1 MAKIVLHDYLAQIN
15 RLLED
20 EQPTEAIAHCRHL
33 LRQFPRHV
41 DTYRILAR
49 ALLENRE
56 FEDAAEMFWRILSA
70 DPNDFVAHIGLSDI
84 YREDGKLAEATW
96 HLERAYEMSP
106 YDPDLQEVLRELYAA
121 QDDRLLEELPL
132 TKAALARIY
141 FKGELYQ
148 QAADELRSLLG
159 QNGDDRIDLQVLLA
173 ETLWRDNQRVDAVDV
188 SLKVLEKLPD
198 SITVNAI
205 LAEIWLLTGRTEEAQ
220 SYLQHLRLLTQVD
233 QTHLDPDS
241 VVGQAFQADGAPI
254 LPQSISVEQWRKTA
268 DVDRLDAGSR
278 EGTEQPVEDEA
289 VYDWL
294 RDGGDTGELLGTVD
308 EEEADWFT
316 DQLKVSPAEEES
328 LAKTSEWLEQ
338 MGVTP
343 ELDDE
348 FDFSEDVGDLFE
360 DEAVYSVD
368 DSLDWTDSET
378 AVAVEPV
385 DDLPDWLADT
395 EDQAD
400 DETVADVESEF
411 DWFTAALPDEA
422 SAPDPINTDDL
433 LSDAAEVDFDWLA
446 DSDAVAP
453 TDEPQAQV
461 EAEEQFDDVVAV
473 SQDEIDLPDWLTEP
487 APEDAPEE
495 TADSELLSTGD
506 LLSGVAEADFDW
518 LVEEE
523 ASTSTEEP
531 IVEPELT
538 ELSVAAEVPDEQEGE
553 DVSDWLAE
561 LEDEPLESN
570 RPQVDEVDL
579 EVDSAVGTG
588 DLFASEEPAWSLED
602 SENVDSLPLESALS
616 EAEITTDEL
625 MSGVMDDMPDWL
637 ADDSQEEEP
646 TASEGFLDLLGTT
659 SELFGDLDEEVP
671 GWLADEGGSEEEE
684 LGPVESGL
692 IRRMNRIMGTGDLFD
707 DDVPELESDDAE
719 AFTFEDPNTVPS
731 GFTGLLIGTSD
742 LTEEEGAEDVE
753 ESGEAEPDAAPIQD
767 EPSDESLTGEF
778 AGLMGT
784 AELLADLGT
793 DVPDWL
799 REDAVPEDAPD
810 SPVLHTADLQGENL
824 EEVPRWLFREEE
836 DEQVE
841 SLEPEPEDLD
851 SLAAGVIGTA
861 ELFESLGEEIPDWIS
876 ELKDDEKDGEET
888 SAEAV
893 SGLVGTDELLSELTV
908 DLPDWVDDSKSSEL
922 EDTLFSTLDEED
934 VPGDEAELFEVEAVD
949 EVAEDDVPLAPK
961 SSLLDRLSD
970 QVSTFE
976 GPQFVADDEEEL
988 PDWLSDSGEEERET
1002 VIMMD
1007 NEPENNMNDMPD
1019 DGDDMDWLDELAA
1032 QDDLPDKDKKRADE
1046 KEAGL
1051 SDWLSELTEPASDS
1065 EVALSDDTDEPSLTL
1080 TDTDLPDWLKDLG
1093 EPTSVLQP
1101 EGISGSMAN
1110 LPDWLQPPPDMDIGL
1125 SDQEDVAAIE
1135 EPLAE
1140 LSDADDDSLDWLEEV
1155 TDDEDVLDFI
1165 DEDISGEEDKST
1177 VWLDALAVA
1186 DDVEEEADPAVDLSF
1201 LDDTSEVDVVAADAD
1216 LEVTEEVGLS
1226 DWLSAADDADDM
1238 VLETA
1243 VADQD
1248 DDLLDLFPDANEE
1261 EGGFTD
1267 LLEGLSEGDTKDWL
1281 ASIDDGSD
1289 SELDEFVADDLE
1301 AVRDMPAETA
1311 EFMALFE
1318 DSDEAGA
1325 ATDHQVDD
1333 VAEVDLPDWLADQ
1346 SEDGEMPTLE
1356 LEALE
1361 EEGAEDVLELFA
1373 DPDTNLFAFDEVAE
1387 EQADS
1392 LTDGL
1397 DVAEEATE
1405 TVAEL
1410 DDLGLDEADDA
1421 ASDWLAALV
1430 DEAEAED
1437 AADMGLPD
1445 WLAEADEAEAIAF
1458 DEEAGDEE
1466 AEALDVIAESV
1477 DEAMLVEETAVAEEL
1492 PDWLTAEES
1501 GEHEVLEETA
1511 DELMTDL
1518 EVELP
1523 DEGVALETD
1532 DFLAELDQV
1541 AADETDLDD
1550 PLAWLEQMAA
1560 EQEEL
1565 VEDLPSILDTSMYD
1579 ALAAEEEADRVM
1591 DMSEAAEETIAE
1603 EMEAVRDAEAA
1614 IDLEAVGLEETEA
1627 AEEEVALVSDLFEE
1641 DDEAALSWLD
1651 AFEDEADEFADLQT
1665 LVEEPG
1671 DDLFL
1676 DADEVADEDT
1686 ELALAEMRVS
1696 DDEVALDWLDA
1707 LDESEVSLADET
1719 ETAVANTDDL
1729 LEAVEVP
1736 DDLEEAMA
1744 WLDNLEAED
1753 EIEEV
1758 DTLPSLDEIA
1768 LLDEESALEAEETD
1782 VILEEDEAEIDW
1794 LAALAEEQTEEDMV
1808 EEIAVEPE
1816 VEPEPPDPLQQALNR
1831 LEALALQDSAL
1842 LEMDVAESDEPLE
1855 AESLD
1860 DVLDWLE
1867 AQLAAPVVDDVDVSE
1882 AVAEAVETAEDDL
1895 DLLTDEAELA
1905 VEDETDEEV
1914 LAFLDTVVVD
1924 EEEADL
1930 DADAGWEE
1938 ALTLPEA
1945 EEAEI
1950 EVDDAV
1956 ETAVDQAEEAVL
1968 DMSETAV
1975 DRVEDVA
1982 VDLSET
1988 AVDTVEDVAVDLPEL
2003 KEAAELEDAAY
2014 GMPDEMSDDDIMAF
2028 MDSILGDEDSFI
2040 PEKDVSFTPDD
2051 PDAVPSFYTVPEV
2064 EEVELEAEDAVE
2076 TVVEGAEEAVLDG
2089 LETAVGRVE
2098 DVEIDLPELEEVA
2111 ELEDVADEMP
2121 DEMSDDDI
2129 MAFMDSIL
2137 GDEDSFIPEKDVS
2150 FTPDD
2155 PDAVPSFYTAP
2166 EVEEVE
2172 LEAEDAV
2179 ETAVDPVEDEAVDLS
2194 ELEEVAE
2201 LEDMADEMSDDDIM
2215 AFMDS
2220 VLGDEDTFVP
2230 EKDVSFN
2237 PDDPDAIP
2245 SFGVVR
2251 AADDVIEEVESGAS
2265 QALDDSDDAIAWL
2278 QDLEE
2283 AEDDEAMPITSVED
2297 FDNILP
2303 ELDEDFAADFI
2314 ADSVEA
2320 EESAAD
2326 QDSLGFDDDTVADS
2340 LPDWLEFDDEER
2352 MPGHTDWLRSLPEPD
2367 VAGWLEAEEEVM
2379 AANIFEEIPV
2389 PAEPE
2394 QPSSFTSTFDT
2405 PAEPEL
2411 DQELYE
2417 DEVEEISTSVFTLN
2431 EDVLNLARQAL
2442 AHGNYDVAMDQY
2454 RHLVDEGQGLSA
2466 LIADLESVSEEYQQP
2481 MLRRVL
2487 GDAYMRNG
2495 QLQRALETYRIALDE
2510 L

>member
-1 MAKIVLHDYLAQIN
+1 MA
-15 RLLED
+15 
-20 EQPTEAIAHCRHL
+20 
-33 LRQFPRHV
+33 
-41 DTYRILAR
+41 
-49 ALLENRE
+49 
-56 FEDAAEMFWRILSA
+56 
-70 DPNDFVAHIGLSDI
+70 
-84 YREDGKLAEATW
+84 
-96 HLERAYEMSP
+96 
-106 YDPDLQEVLRELYAA
+106 
-121 QDDRLLEELPL
+121 ELP
-132 TKAALARIY
+132 
-141 FKGELYQ
+141 
-148 QAADELRSLLG
+148 
-159 QNGDDRIDLQVLLA
+159 
-173 ETLWRDNQRVDAVDV
+173 
-188 SLKVLEKLPD
+188 
-198 SITVNAI
+198 
-205 LAEIWLLTGRTEEAQ
+205 
-220 SYLQHLRLLTQVD
+220 
-233 QTHLDPDS
+233 
-241 VVGQAFQADGAPI
+241 
-254 LPQSISVEQWRKTA
+254 
-268 DVDRLDAGSR
+268 
-278 EGTEQPVEDEA
+278 
-289 VYDWL
+289 
-294 RDGGDTGELLGTVD
+294 
-308 EEEADWFT
+308 
-316 DQLKVSPAEEES
+316 
-328 LAKTSEWLEQ
+328 
-338 MGVTP
+338 
-343 ELDDE
+343 
-348 FDFSEDVGDLFE
+348 
-360 DEAVYSVD
+360 
-368 DSLDWTDSET
+368 
-378 AVAVEPV
+378 
-385 DDLPDWLADT
+385 
-395 EDQAD
+395 
-400 DETVADVESEF
+400 
-411 DWFTAALPDEA
+411 
-422 SAPDPINTDDL
+422 
-433 LSDAAEVDFDWLA
+433 
-446 DSDAVAP
+446 
-453 TDEPQAQV
+453 
-461 EAEEQFDDVVAV
+461 
-473 SQDEIDLPDWLTEP
+473 
-487 APEDAPEE
+487 
-495 TADSELLSTGD
+495 
-506 LLSGVAEADFDW
+506 
-518 LVEEE
+518 
-523 ASTSTEEP
+523 
-531 IVEPELT
+531 
-538 ELSVAAEVPDEQEGE
+538 
-553 DVSDWLAE
+553 
-561 LEDEPLESN
+561 
-570 RPQVDEVDL
+570 
-579 EVDSAVGTG
+579 
-588 DLFASEEPAWSLED
+588 
-602 SENVDSLPLESALS
+602 
-616 EAEITTDEL
+616 
-625 MSGVMDDMPDWL
+625 
-637 ADDSQEEEP
+637 
-646 TASEGFLDLLGTT
+646 
-659 SELFGDLDEEVP
+659 
-671 GWLADEGGSEEEE
+671 
-684 LGPVESGL
+684 
-692 IRRMNRIMGTGDLFD
+692 
-707 DDVPELESDDAE
+707 
-719 AFTFEDPNTVPS
+719 
-731 GFTGLLIGTSD
+731 
-742 LTEEEGAEDVE
+742 
-753 ESGEAEPDAAPIQD
+753 
-767 EPSDESLTGEF
+767 
-778 AGLMGT
+778 
-784 AELLADLGT
+784 
-793 DVPDWL
+793 
-799 REDAVPEDAPD
+799 
-810 SPVLHTADLQGENL
+810 
-824 EEVPRWLFREEE
+824 
-836 DEQVE
+836 
-841 SLEPEPEDLD
+841 
-851 SLAAGVIGTA
+851 
-861 ELFESLGEEIPDWIS
+861 
-876 ELKDDEKDGEET
+876 
-888 SAEAV
+888 
-893 SGLVGTDELLSELTV
+893 
-908 DLPDWVDDSKSSEL
+908 
-922 EDTLFSTLDEED
+922 
-934 VPGDEAELFEVEAVD
+934 
-949 EVAEDDVPLAPK
+949 
-961 SSLLDRLSD
+961 
-970 QVSTFE
+970 
-976 GPQFVADDEEEL
+976 
-988 PDWLSDSGEEERET
+988 
-1002 VIMMD
+1002 
-1007 NEPENNMNDMPD
+1007 
-1019 DGDDMDWLDELAA
+1019 
-1032 QDDLPDKDKKRADE
+1032 
-1046 KEAGL
+1046 
-1051 SDWLSELTEPASDS
+1051 
-1065 EVALSDDTDEPSLTL
+1065 
-1080 TDTDLPDWLKDLG
+1080 
-1093 EPTSVLQP
+1093 
-1101 EGISGSMAN
+1101 
-1110 LPDWLQPPPDMDIGL
+1110 
-1125 SDQEDVAAIE
+1125 
-1135 EPLAE
+1135 
-1140 LSDADDDSLDWLEEV
+1140 DADDDALGWLEEV

-1186 DDVEEEADPAVDLSF
+1186 DDVEEEADPAIDLSF
-1201 LDDTSEVDVVAADAD
+1201 LDDTPEVDVVVADAD
-1216 LEVTEEVGLS
+1216 LEVTEEVDLP
-1226 DWLSAADDADDM
+1226 DWLSAADEADDL

-1248 DDLLDLFPDANEE
+1248 DDLLDLFPDVNEE

-1289 SELDEFVADDLE
+1289 SELDELVADDME

-1318 DSDEAGA
+1318 GSDEAEA

-1346 SEDGEMPTLE
+1346 SEGEEMPTLE
-1356 LEALE
+1356 LEGLE

-1397 DVAEEATE
+1397 DVVDEATE

-1511 DELMTDL
+1511 DELMADL

-1532 DFLAELDQV
+1532 DFLAELDQA

-1579 ALAAEEEADRVM
+1579 ALAAEEEADKVM

-1614 IDLEAVGLEETEA
+1614 IDLEAVGLEEKEA

-1768 LLDEESALEAEETD
+1768 LLDEEAALEAEETD

-1808 EEIAVEPE
+1808 EEIVVEPE

-1831 LEALALQDSAL
+1831 LEVLALQDSAL
-1842 LEMDVAESDEPLE
+1842 LEMDVAESDEPPE

-1867 AQLAAPVVDDVDVSE
+1867 AQLAASVVDDVDVSE

-1938 ALTLPEA
+1938 ALTLPEVEA
-1945 EEAEI
+1945 AEI

-1956 ETAVDQAEEAVL
+1956 ETTVDQAEEAVL

-2003 KEAAELEDAAY
+2003 EEAAELEDAAD

-2051 PDAVPSFYTVPEV
+2051 PDAVPSFYTAPEV
-2064 EEVELEAEDAVE
+2064 EEVELEVEDAVE

-2179 ETAVDPVEDEAVDLS
+2179 ETAVEGAEEAVLDGLETAVDPV
-2194 ELEEVAE
+2194 
-2201 LEDMADEMSDDDIM
+2201 
-2215 AFMDS
+2215 
-2220 VLGDEDTFVP
+2220 
-2230 EKDVSFN
+2230 K
-2237 PDDPDAIP
+2237 
-2245 SFGVVR
+2245 
-2251 AADDVIEEVESGAS
+2251 
-2265 QALDDSDDAIAWL
+2265 
-2278 QDLEE
+2278 
-2283 AEDDEAMPITSVED
+2283 
-2297 FDNILP
+2297 
-2303 ELDEDFAADFI
+2303 
-2314 ADSVEA
+2314 
-2320 EESAAD
+2320 
-2326 QDSLGFDDDTVADS
+2326 
-2340 LPDWLEFDDEER
+2340 
-2352 MPGHTDWLRSLPEPD
+2352 
-2367 VAGWLEAEEEVM
+2367 
-2379 AANIFEEIPV
+2379 
-2389 PAEPE
+2389 
-2394 QPSSFTSTFDT
+2394 
-2405 PAEPEL
+2405 
-2411 DQELYE
+2411 
-2417 DEVEEISTSVFTLN
+2417 
-2431 EDVLNLARQAL
+2431 
-2442 AHGNYDVAMDQY
+2442 
-2454 RHLVDEGQGLSA
+2454 
-2466 LIADLESVSEEYQQP
+2466 
-2481 MLRRVL
+2481 
-2487 GDAYMRNG
+2487 MR
-2495 QLQRALETYRIALDE
+2495 L
-2510 L
+2510 